1 MNVSDF
7 AVITMTLFAVG
18 GDVEGVSEG
27 LEVGCIVG
35 LLEGKEYTRYEV
47 CKVSKEKRYQ
57 NEANKK
63 FGSQLWSAY
72 AWAEIRTIMVKE

>member
-1 MNVSDF
+1 MGRFSLMNVSDF

-35 LLEGKEYTRYEV
+35 LLEG
-47 CKVSKEKRYQ
+47 
-57 NEANKK
+57 
-63 FGSQLWSAY
+63 
-72 AWAEIRTIMVKE
+72 